1 MKTLTRMQQ
10 IGAWGLITLL
20 LAIALYRWLH
30 LPQ

>member
-1 MKTLTRMQQ
+1 VLTRMQQ
-10 IGAWGLITLL
+10 IGALILLALL